1 MPEYIVHQNGDTIF
15 VEIIE
20 DISTSEEKKKIIK
33 NPECIRALKE
43 SPYSNDGKCVPVQ
56 SGQQDCDGNIL
67 FRCYYCAKIIN

>member
-1 MPEYIVHQNGDTIF
+1 MPEYIVYQHGDSIF

-20 DISTSEEKKKIIK
+20 NGENKKIIK

-56 SGQQDCDGNIL
+56 AGQQDCDGNIL
-67 FRCYYCAKIIN
+67 FRCYFCAKIIN